1 MEEIALIKDQ
11 FETEADIIQ
20 LFISHHKLLDDVISC
35 WNQFSI
41 SGSSM
46 IICLHLDLLN
56 LDNYNTRLVQNT
68 TEQHII
74 IHLVM
79 IHLHFTGE
87 GFNIMYAISI
97 VQDYLDLTT
106 KSLLL
111 QKYITVLK
119 LCKNC
124 DTYAKFAYLLWN
136 LLVWR
141 MTVRVKMVPRMM
153 MMKLDHCHCSW
164 WLQN

>member
-1 MEEIALIKDQ
+1 METFYLQTFQLKTFQLRDRISKLEKWTMKEIALIKDQ
-11 FETEADIIQ
+11 SETETDIKQ

-56 LDNYNTRLVQNT
+56 LDNYNTTRLVQNT

-87 GFNIMYAISI
+87 GFNIMYTISI

-111 QKYITVLK
+111 
-119 LCKNC
+119 
-124 DTYAKFAYLLWN
+124 
-136 LLVWR
+136 
-141 MTVRVKMVPRMM
+141 
-153 MMKLDHCHCSW
+153 
-164 WLQN
+164 